1 MQSESE
7 SDRMRNRGLLTKR
20 DRKALRGERE
30 VTSEQLQ
37 DIRWNVRKR
46 MERIE
51 RDLEILEAAGE
62 DELVDDF
69 YNEFGMTDIARR
81 VRELEQEAGDGE

>member
-20 DRKALRGERE
+20 DRKALRGERD

-46 MERIE
+46 IERIE

-69 YNEFGMTDIARR
+69 YGEFGMTDIARR
-81 VRELEQEAGDGE
+81 VRELERESEDG

>member
-1 MQSESE
+1 
-7 SDRMRNRGLLTKR
+7 MRNRGLLTKR
-20 DRKALRGERE
+20 DRKALRGERD

-51 RDLEILEAAGE
+51 HDLEILEAAGE

-81 VRELEQEAGDGE
+81 VRELERESEDG